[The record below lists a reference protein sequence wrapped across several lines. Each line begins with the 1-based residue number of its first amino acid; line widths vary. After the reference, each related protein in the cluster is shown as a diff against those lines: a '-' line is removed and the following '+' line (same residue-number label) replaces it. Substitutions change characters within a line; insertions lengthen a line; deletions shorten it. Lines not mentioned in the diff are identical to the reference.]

1 MPQAVGTT
9 QTGIRMLPRP
19 TAQRSRIR
27 GETMEFILTVAL
39 GLVILAAALL
49 YVWQHTYVVRLGY
62 EIERLRMR
70 HATLVQE
77 NKGLRLEMGQLR
89 SLKRVEE
96 IARKQL
102 GMISPKP
109 EQVTLVPESAIQ

>member
-70 HATLVQE
+70 HAALVQE

>member
-1 MPQAVGTT
+1 MSQVVGSA
-9 QTGIRMLPRP
+9 QTGIRVVTRP

-62 EIERLRMR
+62 EVERLRAR
-70 HATLVQE
+70 HAALVQE

-109 EQVTLVPESAIQ
+109 GQVILAPESTVQ

>member
-1 MPQAVGTT
+1 MSQVVGSAH
-9 QTGIRMLPRP
+9 TGIRMVPRA
-19 TAQRSRIR
+19 TTQRSRIR
-27 GETMEFILTVAL
+27 GETMEFILTLAL

-49 YVWQHTYVVRLGY
+49 YVWQHTSVVRMGY
-62 EIERLRMR
+62 EIERLRAR
-70 HATLVQE
+70 HAALIQE

-102 GMISPKP
+102 GMIAPKP
-109 EQVTLVPESAIQ
+109 EQVILVPQSAIQ

>member
-1 MPQAVGTT
+1 MSQAMGTT
-9 QTGIRMLPRP
+9 QSGVRMIPRP
-19 TAQRSRIR
+19 AAQRSRVG

-49 YVWQHTYVVRLGY
+49 YVRQHTYIVRLGY
-62 EIERLRMR
+62 EIERLRER
-70 HATLVQE
+70 QAALVQE
-77 NKGLRLEMGQLR
+77 NKALRLEMGQLR

-109 EQVTLVPESAIQ
+109 GQVTLVPESAIQ